1 MCFNNNGLGD
11 PQFSQVFRIDFMHKN
26 HVSVSKKI
34 KFLNFADRHNALR
47 SHLYNVVTLKNTVFF
62 TIRLMF
68 VNWLQL

>member
-1 MCFNNNGLGD
+1 MSFNNNGLGD
-11 PQFSQVFRIDFMHKN
+11 PQFSQVFRIDFMYKK
-26 HVSVSKKI
+26 HVNVSKKI

-47 SHLYNVVTLKNTVFF
+47 SHLYNVVALKNTAFF